1 MLPVFLHLCPDNR
14 QHIPLPLVPGGHQ
27 QIGILLLS
35 VDGLPFP
42 GGQDGRRA
50 ADRVIDA
57 NGAVMDQH
65 VPRLELALVIG
76 DPLIGICWRSVS
88 PFQNPA
94 K

>member
-1 MLPVFLHLCPDNR
+1 MHLRPDHR
-14 QHIPLPLVPGGHQ
+14 QHIPLPLIPGGHQ
-27 QIGILLLS
+27 QIGILLL
-35 VDGLPFP
+35 VIDRLPFP

-57 NGAVMDQH
+57 NGAVIDQH